1 LDGSVLRSIG
11 GGPFFVNLV
20 DGFYA
25 GVSADPL
32 LRPLYPDD
40 LTDSRRHLT
49 PVRSGL
55 VRSRCER
62 FVAMGRRDIRQLRV
76 GVAGGA
82 SHVMGALCNE

>member
-1 LDGSVLRSIG
+1 MGDEGFDGIVFEAVG
-11 GGPFFVNLV
+11 GGSFFVDLV
-20 DGFYA
+20 GGFYA
-25 GVSADPL
+25 GVSADLL

-62 FVAMGRRDIRQLRV
+62 FVAMGRRDIRHCRV
-76 GVAGGA
+76 GL
-82 SHVMGALCNE
+82 HP